1 MIRELTP
8 CLTSSEVALLVL
20 SHQSRKEFSE
30 GCGDKAWR
38 PTCLSKRNQNSL
50 AKTQPTRRWLM
61 VSSSWS
67 QSGQHSGRGSPRRAS
82 RSAVQHLLCAT
93 SHMKSRHLGGAQ
105 DFQIF
110 SHGAKRVEP
119 KKKPSYCVCCPH
131 RQWLGK
137 QGSARRRQARS
148 LDNYRKNENCH
159 RSNEVPHDL
168 LCLA

>member
-8 CLTSSEVALLVL
+8 CLTSSEVALLAL

-38 PTCLSKRNQNSL
+38 PTCLIQRNQNSL

-119 KKKPSYCVCCPH
+119 KKKLSYADLAEYCPLEDSLQICLSSLSGCRTVTERMSH
-131 RQWLGK
+131 RLI
-137 QGSARRRQARS
+137 
-148 LDNYRKNENCH
+148 RKKMLPW
-159 RSNEVPHDL
+159 S
-168 LCLA
+168 